1 MTSNEI
7 SLIKQALLIVELR
20 EVRLMDSFPTI
31 DADHSQEYLENINK
45 LTAMKKHKST
55 HITFS
60 SRKLIACIIAAAL
73 LLLAT
78 ACAFYQPILNYFQ
91 EIYSTFTKFSTD
103 EDEYLN
109 KTYYL
114 KLMRILPESFD
125 EESELLIGEVVN
137 VSVDDSILEKTLLS
151 VKEATSSKK
160 SHFGV
165 MFTVNVSEFIR
176 SGNPNQEKPEGENNM
191 AQNESYKLINVIVNK
206 GYAEDAMA
214 AARKAGAGGGTIIGA
229 RGTAKEGDAK
239 FFGAEIVPEKDML
252 LILVPKEKC
261 DDIVNAIQSL
271 PCFAKAGSGIIF
283 CSNAHDF
290 TLLGKSE
297 KAE

>member
-1 MTSNEI
+1 MGRGTAANSIIQLLGLGDTS
-7 SLIKQALLIVELR
+7 K
-20 EVRLMDSFPTI
+20 D
-31 DADHSQEYLENINK
+31 
-45 LTAMKKHKST
+45 
-55 HITFS
+55 
-60 SRKLIACIIAAAL
+60 IA
-73 LLLAT
+73 
-78 ACAFYQPILNYFQ
+78 Y
-91 EIYSTFTKFSTD
+91 
-103 EDEYLN
+103 
-109 KTYYL
+109 
-114 KLMRILPESFD
+114 
-125 EESELLIGEVVN
+125 VV
-137 VSVDDSILEKTLLS
+137 VDDSILEKTLLS

-165 MFTVNVSEFIR
+165 MFTVNVSDFIR